1 MLGGLEDETIVDLSD
16 DRIIKI
22 VLDDLKKTMDI
33 TMNPDF
39 AIISRWKNS
48 MPQYTV
54 GHKQRLTDI
63 DKQLKTE
70 LPGIFLAGSS
80 YGGVGLPD
88 CIDQGEAAV
97 KDVLDYLKRKDTST
111 GAVHG

>member
-1 MLGGLEDETIVDLSD
+1 
-16 DRIIKI
+16 
-22 VLDDLKKTMDI
+22 
-33 TMNPDF
+33 MNPDF
-39 AIISRWKNS
+39 SIISRWQNS

-63 DKQLKTE
+63 LDHMNAE
-70 LPGIFLAGSS
+70 LPGVFLAGAS

-97 KDVLDYLKRKDTST
+97 QDVLNYLKKENS
-111 GAVHG
+111 